1 MKHTSM
7 DKNKTTK
14 NMKMKKFKSKSTN
27 KMERKK
33 K

>member
-14 NMKMKKFKSKSTN
+14 NIKKQKFKSKSTN
-27 KMERKK
+27 KMQRKK